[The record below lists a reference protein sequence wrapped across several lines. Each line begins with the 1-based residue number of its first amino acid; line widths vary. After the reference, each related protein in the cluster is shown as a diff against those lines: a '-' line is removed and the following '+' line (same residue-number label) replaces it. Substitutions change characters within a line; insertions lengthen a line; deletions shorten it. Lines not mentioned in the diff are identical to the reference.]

1 MLSNDTDVDAGDTKS
16 IAGVVAGSSASA
28 VGSVGTAVAGNYGS
42 ITINSDGSYS
52 YTVDNSNA
60 AVQALRTTANTL
72 QDVFTY
78 TMVDS
83 GGLTST
89 TQITLTIQGS
99 NDNPVA
105 VSDSTVAVEAGGYG
119 NGTSGSNPT
128 GNVLANDTDV
138 DAGDTKTVSGVV
150 AGTSASARRLS
161 RNSGHR
167 FVRFDDDQ
175 LRRYVQLHGR
185 Q

>member
-1 MLSNDTDVDAGDTKS
+1 MWMLAIPVDC
-16 IAGVVAGSSASA
+16 GVVAGTAASA
-28 VGSVGTAVAGNYGS
+28 VGSVGTAVIGNYGS
-42 ITINSDGSYS
+42 ITINADGSYS

-89 TQITLTIQGS
+89 TQITLTIQGA

-128 GNVLANDTDV
+128 GMFWPTIPMWTQVI
-138 DAGDTKTVSGVV
+138 
-150 AGTSASARRLS
+150 ARRS
-161 RNSGHR
+161 
-167 FVRFDDDQ
+167 VEW
-175 LRRYVQLHGR
+175 
-185 Q
+185 